1 MITVNILGHVIL
13 DFSMYMCTHIH
24 CIYTCILVSVCVFF
38 FYTNGMMLYPFYISY
53 DQFGDRTRHSISN
66 V

>member
-24 CIYTCILVSVCVFF
+24 YIYTCILVSVCVVFF
-38 FYTNGMMLYPFYISY
+38 LHEWDDAVYLLY
-53 DQFGDRTRHSISN
+53 
-66 V
+66 